1 MKVPEGRPTIAHR
14 FNGGSASA
22 HRLKSRRDG
31 RRFPSGGR
39 VFFRPSGTC
48 SFLFA
53 LPTVETVGYFLS
65 PLRGCAPPEQQ
76 KPVERLVCRIL
87 AAKQKH
93 PAADT
98 SALEREIDQ
107 QGYALYGLPP
117 EEIQIVEEAGK

>member
-1 MKVPEGRPTIAHR
+1 MKVPQGRPTIAHR

-39 VFFRPSGTC
+39 VFFRPSGAC

-53 LPTVETVGYFLS
+53 LPTVEIAGYFLL

-76 KPVERLVCRIL
+76 KPVERLVCRIF
-87 AAKQKH
+87 AAQQKN

-98 SALEREIDQ
+98 NALEREIDQ
-107 QGYALYGLPP
+107 QVYAIYGLTP
-117 EEIQIVEEAGK
+117 EEIKIVEAAAK